1 MKTTT
6 YSSRYF
12 YGHEIS
18 KHGLELGYLDYY
30 TLSRAFDAVLVNDI
44 TKLFYTVVGG
54 EYIEPEQINGV
65 IDNTD
70 EIENLQ
76 EQIEMLENSFTE
88 TGNLLEDEK
97 IREQIAA
104 IEEQI
109 EELEREQE
117 NDPEIYQYYIVNY
130 RGAEIIQEFTNDP
143 VFYIDFLD
151 MYIWGVCHWGTAW
164 DYVLTDCKIVLEED

>member
-18 KHGLELGYLDYY
+18 KHGLECGYLDYY
-30 TLSRAFDAVLVNDI
+30 TLSRAFDAILVNDI
-44 TKLFYTVVGG
+44 TKLFYSTLNGQF
-54 EYIEPEQINGV
+54 IEPEQINGF

-70 EIENLQ
+70 EIDAKR
-76 EQIEMLENSFTE
+76 EQIETLEYTRDNSD
-88 TGNLLEDEK
+88 DEEQVAY
-97 IREQIAA
+97 IEEQIAA

-117 NDPEIYQYYIVNY
+117 NEPEIYQYYIVTD
-130 RGAEIIQEFTNDP
+130 RGANIIQEFTNDP
-143 VFYIDFLD
+143 VFYIEYLD
-151 MYIWGVCHWGTAW
+151 LYIWGVCHWGTGW
-164 DYVLTDCKIVLEED
+164 DYVLTDCKIELEG